1 LSTAKTIIRRALRLI
16 GELAAGQEPTGSA
29 ASDGL
34 ERLQSLILDMPG
46 LVQNGF
52 WRETA
57 TSTVYAANEGHRVTV
72 TSPGV
77 VTLPLTVSHD
87 GCTRPPHDLAKVQ
100 IVGTAA
106 NVGLW
111 LYSATKGAWGRA
123 DALTIVSELPFGSE
137 DDEGLSAQL
146 AVNMA
151 DEYGETVVLGPRTIA
166 KAAISAKS
174 FRARLK
180 KSEAR
185 DPHRPDIHHLHHHRD
200 YW

>member
-1 LSTAKTIIRRALRLI
+1 MSIAKTIVRRSLRLI
-16 GELAAGQEPTGSA
+16 GELAAGQEPVGSA

-52 WRETA
+52 WREHA
-57 TSTVYAANEGHRVTV
+57 TNAAYAAKEGHRITV
-72 TSPGV
+72 TAPGV
-77 VTLPLTVSHD
+77 VTLPLTVSHE

-100 IVGTAA
+100 IVGPVDNA
-106 NVGLW
+106 GLW
-111 LYSATKGAWGRA
+111 LYSATKGEWGQA
-123 DALTIVSELPFGSE
+123 DELTLSSELPFGSE

-146 AVNMA
+146 AVDLA
-151 DEYGETVVLGPRTIA
+151 DEYGETVNLGPRTLA
-166 KAAISAKS
+166 KAAISARS

-180 KSEAR
+180 KAEAR
-185 DPHRPDIHHLHHHRD
+185 DPHRPDIHHHHHRD